1 MNIGR
6 NISFL
11 QLRKIF
17 PGLFA
22 GVLGFWISI
31 GIVFFILL
39 ILVFVLIFPLSNQ
52 YARAHKDIEDL
63 STALEK
69 YAVKK
74 DLYNDVWIASVKQKS
89 ELYDKELEKCRS
101 FLKERDNRLEA
112 IFSREDTEK
121 GLIKIEDEALWKNE
135 YIKRVSALLTKLETN
150 NITVSE
156 GALPFQNWGP
166 DIPTWDTIL
175 PAQKRFWIL
184 EAIVNIALSDIG
196 ITKLEK
202 ITFRESSHTYD
213 PSFAQLYTAIP
224 ITIRFELQ
232 ADRIQFFLHDIL
244 ASDIPFVIEGV
255 TILSTDEVLNPGA
268 LTKNEDAS
276 SKEDTDN
283 QVSNPI
289 IDVTID
295 AYVIDYKA

>member
-1 MNIGR
+1 MTIGK

-52 YARAHKDIEDL
+52 YARAYKDIEDL
-63 STALEK
+63 STALER

-74 DLYNDVWIASVKQKS
+74 DLYNDVWIASAKRKS
-89 ELYDKELEKCRS
+89 ELHDKEIEKCRS
-101 FLKERDNRLEA
+101 FLKERDDRLEA
-112 IFSREDTEK
+112 IFSSEDTEK

-135 YIKRVSALLTKLETN
+135 YTKRCSALLTKLETH

-166 DIPTWDTIL
+166 GIPTWDTIL

-184 EAIVNIALSDIG
+184 EAIVNAALNDIG
-196 ITKLEK
+196 VTKLEK

-224 ITIRFELQ
+224 ITIRIELQ

-244 ASDIPFVIEGV
+244 TSDIPFVIEGV
-255 TILSTDEVLNPGA
+255 TILSTDKVLNPSA
-268 LTKNEDAS
+268 LMRNEDAS
-276 SKEDTDN
+276 SKEGTNN